1 MGRTTGT
8 TGTTTRHTARD
19 TARRAPEKPC
29 ALCRDNVQ
37 WVDYKNLPLLRS
49 YLSDRGR
56 IRARRM
62 TGNCARH
69 QHEIAMAIK
78 TARQLVLL
86 PYAPRPV
93 TAAPVGATVTA
104 GEKAPAPEKAPER
117 AAAKATA
124 LSDRR
129 ATADVTGG
137 VR

>member
-1 MGRTTGT
+1 MGRSTE
-8 TGTTTRHTARD
+8 TTTRRATPGDA
-19 TARRAPEKPC
+19 TRRPPIKVC

-37 WVDYKNLPLLRS
+37 WVDYKDLPLLRAH
-49 YLSDRGR
+49 LTDRGQ
-56 IRARRM
+56 IRARRV

-93 TAAPVGATVTA
+93 TKGPVGATEVAT
-104 GEKAPAPEKAPER
+104 E
-117 AAAKATA
+117 KATA
-124 LSDRR
+124 LSKLR
-129 ATADVTGG
+129 AGADVNGG